1 MPAGY
6 PFKREMA
13 MFTFNRH
20 FVLTGAVLAAA
31 TLAGCSNTP
40 TYPPAPVQA
49 PPPVLVDARIS
60 GWNYLIGPGDSV
72 NVFVWRNPEVSGS
85 FPIRPDGKMTMNL
98 IEDMQAAGKTPTQL
112 ARDIEKA
119 LSKYIQEPIVTVI
132 MAGGIGPYN
141 QQVRVLGE
149 ATTPQAMAYREGM
162 SLVDVMIAA
171 GGLTDFADGNKAY
184 ISRIVKEDG
193 SREQFGVRLEDL
205 IRGGDSTA
213 AVEIRPGDVLVI
225 PESFW

>member
-1 MPAGY
+1 
-6 PFKREMA
+6 MA

-31 TLAGCSNTP
+31 ALTGCSNTP
-40 TYPPAPVQA
+40 TYPPAPMFA
-49 PPPVLVDARIS
+49 PPPVDVDARIS
-60 GWNYLIGPGDSV
+60 GWTYLLGPGDSV
-72 NVFVWRNPEVSGS
+72 SVFVWRNPEVSGG

-119 LSKYIQEPIVTVI
+119 LSKYIQEPIATVI
-132 MAGGIGPYN
+132 VSGGIGPYN

-149 ATTPQAMAYREGM
+149 AADPQAMGYREGM
-162 SLVDVMIAA
+162 SLVDVMIAS

-184 ISRIVKEDG
+184 ISRIIKADG
-193 SREQFGVRLEDL
+193 TREQFGVRLEDL
-205 IRGGDSTA
+205 LRDGDSSA
-213 AVEIRPGDVLVI
+213 NVEIRPGDVLVI
-225 PESFW
+225 PEGWF